1 MATIQIFSLLEV
13 KMELLSSMISATL
26 VSYSFQFPCETLK
39 FDMIHI
45 LNLPKITDT
54 EVSRIS
60 NQDGGP
66 VVSLAAVPAGTW
78 LPNGGILSCRLNRLR
93 IYERSSNSEFREHP
107 LSIEGPFTALNYDH
121 KSRHMLVTTRPTSQN
136 PHVQHQLYEVCV
148 KKRLFIEGLLCEK
161 AEA

>member
-1 MATIQIFSLLEV
+1 MILIRN
-13 KMELLSSMISATL
+13 LS
-26 VSYSFQFPCETLK
+26 
-39 FDMIHI
+39 
-45 LNLPKITDT
+45 KITDT

-93 IYERSSNSEFREHP
+93 IYERSNNAEFREHP
-107 LSIEGPFTALNYDH
+107 LGIEGPFTALNYDH

-136 PHVQHQLYEVCV
+136 PHVQHQLYEVCS
-148 KKRLFIEGLLCEK
+148 KTF
-161 AEA
+161 